1 MISAPKIY
9 FEANIYR
16 EAFKI
21 ILIKS
26 SSGNAGRK
34 VCLKFDGSKLA
45 LFKVSLTSFTIT
57 Y

>member
-45 LFKVSLTSFTIT
+45 LFKVSLTSFIIT

>member
-26 SSGNAGRK
+26 SSGKAGRK
-34 VCLKFDGSKLA
+34 VASN
-45 LFKVSLTSFTIT
+45 LTVQN
-57 Y
+57 